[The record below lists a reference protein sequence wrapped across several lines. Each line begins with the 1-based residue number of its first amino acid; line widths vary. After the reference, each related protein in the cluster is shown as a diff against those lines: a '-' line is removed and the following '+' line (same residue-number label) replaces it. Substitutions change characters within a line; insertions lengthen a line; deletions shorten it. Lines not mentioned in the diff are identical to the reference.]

1 LGTSNAADSL
11 LLWARP
17 ANRIVLHETFVGEG
31 CERIPGGFILI
42 TGLEGIRYAV
52 RLQSVGIILTPTNAA
67 MRRSSSYTA
76 GTWSESRSTVGR
88 AVNARRSRLLGARN
102 TPPPGQ

>member
-42 TGLEGIRYAV
+42 TGLDGIRYAV
-52 RLQSVGIILTPTNAA
+52 RLQSVGIIQDADEC
-67 MRRSSSYTA
+67 RD
-76 GTWSESRSTVGR
+76 ETVIQLHGGHLVR
-88 AVNARRSRLLGARN
+88 VA
-102 TPPPGQ
+102 